1 MIDLEYLKKLYRAKF
16 VRIMLSLGDVKTF
29 PLQNEH
35 NLDLLADCEQA
46 CMTAVL
52 IKHTGYLDRF
62 CVTASD
68 KEDKKHFAIYFK
80 KELDAKRLYSLFNLG
95 NISYNDF
102 VEFVKDSA
110 IFVSNRMSTFSST
123 AFIMFYKKGNKVLVN
138 NGSGNKKP
146 RSFEKAWRDTRK
158 ALARTE
164 KLENKLRE
172 LS

>member
-35 NLDLLADCEQA
+35 NLDLLADCKQA
-46 CMTAVL
+46 NITATF
-52 IKHTGYLDRF
+52 IKHIGCLDRL

-68 KEDKKHFAIYFK
+68 ETDRKHFAIYFK
-80 KELDAKRLYSLFNLG
+80 RELDAKRLYSLFNLG
-95 NISYNDF
+95 DVSYNDF
-102 VEFVKDSA
+102 VEFIKDSA
-110 IFVSNRMSTFSST
+110 IYVSNRMSTFSST

-164 KLENKLRE
+164 KIENKSRE
-172 LS
+172 LG